1 MAKKSPHPEWALACK
16 RKGTELRNLNGYYYL
31 YEVSSR
37 WDPDKKRSKKITGKL
52 LGKIT
57 ENDGFLESDKNR
69 LRKQLTRFEG
79 IQVKES
85 GIAAA
90 IRSLFGSS
98 VSALKKIFPDSWQ
111 LLVALAYGRLVY
123 QAPLKNTCAWTQY
136 KYDAALLQ
144 QFSLRAVS

>member
-1 MAKKSPHPEWALACK
+1 M
-16 RKGTELRNLNGYYYL
+16 
-31 YEVSSR
+31 YEVR
-37 WDPDKKRSKKITGKL
+37 G
-52 LGKIT
+52 
-57 ENDGFLESDKNR
+57 KNR

-90 IRSLFGSS
+90 IGSLFDTSIS
-98 VSALKKIFPDSWQ
+98 TLKRIFPDSWQ
-111 LLVALAYGRLVY
+111 LLVALAYRVLRTQYKYGRLVY

-144 QFSLRAVS
+144 